1 MNILQFSAPSERHL
15 GRAIQLQAAQHGDK
29 PYLLFDETVYTF
41 AEVNQRVNELAA
53 GLARAGLKAGER
65 LAFYMSSAP
74 EVIFLV
80 LATNKLGA
88 VWVPINTDYK
98 GAWLLDTING
108 SRPTILVSD
117 AAHLDRLQEVIDS
130 LSIASLVLHGGHEAI
145 AGALQSRRVVCGR
158 GRGAGY
164 VWH

>member
-74 EVIFLV
+74 EVVFLV

-88 VWVPINTDYK
+88 VWVLINTDYK
-98 GAWLLDTING
+98 GAWLRDTINS
-108 SRPTILVSD
+108 SRPTILVSPPSGSLRGMVRTSWVMG
-117 AAHLDRLQEVIDS
+117 AVMGILCRYKRLI
-130 LSIASLVLHGGHEAI
+130 
-145 AGALQSRRVVCGR
+145 
-158 GRGAGY
+158 
-164 VWH
+164 

>member
-1 MNILQFSAPSERHL
+1 MNILQLSDPSERHL

-29 PYLLFDETVYTF
+29 PYLLFGETVYTF

-117 AAHLDRLQEVIDS
+117 AAHLDRLQEVIDA
-130 LSIASLVLHGGHEAI
+130 LSIEALVMLGGHDV
-145 AGALQSRRVVCGR
+145 GARRAQS
-158 GRGAGY
+158 
-164 VWH
+164 